1 MLDIEVSPDDDR
13 MAQPRAGLSLLG
25 LDQSRGLLG
34 PRRHEAGLRRSLLS
48 EMAMRWTVLLAFLRV
63 VFRCA
68 LLDPTRGQIALCG
81 MWPSCPARINRR
93 EPAGGPSGR

>member
-1 MLDIEVSPDDDR
+1 MVPTLVAMLALVLTGTPV
-13 MAQPRAGLSLLG
+13 AQAGG
-25 LDQSRGLLG
+25 GKGPLG
-34 PRRHEAGLRRSLLS
+34 PDAFML
-48 EMAMRWTVLLAFLRV
+48 MA